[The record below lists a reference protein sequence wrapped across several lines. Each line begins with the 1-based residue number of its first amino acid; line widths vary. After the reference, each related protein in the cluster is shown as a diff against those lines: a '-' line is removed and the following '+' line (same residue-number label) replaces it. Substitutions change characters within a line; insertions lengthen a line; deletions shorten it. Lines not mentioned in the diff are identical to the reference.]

1 MWLPVVTKRIPVKLV
16 VGTSMMIVLINTF
29 FALGAHFLVG
39 DIDLTL
45 VLFLAAGSAAGS
57 FSGAKLLA
65 GIKTSRA
72 EAPVRLWYA
81 IALIV
86 LGIIIIIR

>member
-1 MWLPVVTKRIPVKLV
+1 V
-16 VGTSMMIVLINTF
+16 VGTSLMIVLINTF

-45 VLFLAAGSAAGS
+45 VLFLAAGSSAGA

-65 GIKTSRA
+65 GIKTNRV

-86 LGIIIIIR
+86 LGIIIIIS